1 LVSEQATLSR
11 PFTTINTTFFHD
23 GLEQAI
29 LLRLLAL
36 PPPKK
41 AVVKLEPFVQLYY
54 RFFGGGKVIASFPT
68 LEE

>member
-1 LVSEQATLSR
+1 VLNISVLNIFTATV
-11 PFTTINTTFFHD
+11 
-23 GLEQAI
+23 
-29 LLRLLAL
+29 LRLLAL